1 MSGCGV
7 CGLSRDKHH
16 EGQYCPTAAE
26 PITFA
31 SEAQHLLDRERCRRG
46 TMPPLEFQA
55 FYEHARSCRECMAA
69 VRDSEEHEEEETAD
83 G

>member
-7 CGLSRDKHH
+7 CGLSRNMHH

-46 TMPPLEFQA
+46 VMPASEYQA
-55 FYEHARSCRECMAA
+55 FYEHARSCPGCLRAIRESA
-69 VRDSEEHEEEETAD
+69 EQEGEETAD